1 MKKYRFL
8 ALLLLLPMVAGLF
21 APPAAALDDPT
32 VYCNN
37 AVLYDANYGEVLY
50 DLDAY
55 ERAYP
60 ASTTKV
66 MTALLV
72 VEAIEAG
79 LLAPDTP
86 VTAGAERME
95 GIPSGK
101 GYVVADLKEGE
112 TLPVEELLYCVLLP
126 SHADAANVLAVAVD
140 SSVEA
145 FVDHM
150 NRKASELGCQDTH
163 FTNPVGVHS
172 EEPGLF
178 VTADHRAQ
186 GRIVAAHLITR
197 HAERVAIVGHAANQT
212 LRLRLEGARD
222 AFAARPDIALEVL
235 DAGEGDVSGD
245 GYSLGQ
251 QIARRRAEERPDA
264 LLALTDE
271 LGAGAIAGIMAAGLT
286 VPDDLMVA
294 GCGGNPLAWG
304 GAVPLTTSAPTGY
317 EVGRKAVQLVVEAI
331 ELKRAEERA
340 SIRQVRTTMPRSAA
354 PLPRA
359 SLAEE
364 HEPLTHHELVRPFL
378 LARESTGG
386 TGTVTP
392 LGTQTAL
399 IPELNLGVYL

>member
-1 MKKYRFL
+1 MAKVKIIDVAREAGVSLGTVSNALNHPEKVRPDTRRLIQEAIDRLGYTPNQSARLL
-8 ALLLLLPMVAGLF
+8 AGGRNTAIGLVLPRLNHGTSLQVANGAHAEALKLGYDLLIATSSNKRDLERHYLDYFMGTQVAGVLVQPAEIERWQPYPHTF
-21 APPAAALDDPT
+21 APT
-32 VYCNN
+32 VY
-37 AVLYDANYGEVLY
+37 
-50 DLDAY
+50 
-55 ERAYP
+55 
-60 ASTTKV
+60 
-66 MTALLV
+66 
-72 VEAIEAG
+72 
-79 LLAPDTP
+79 
-86 VTAGAERME
+86 
-95 GIPSGK
+95 
-101 GYVVADLKEGE
+101 
-112 TLPVEELLYCVLLP
+112 
-126 SHADAANVLAVAVD
+126 
-140 SSVEA
+140 
-145 FVDHM
+145 
-150 NRKASELGCQDTH
+150 
-163 FTNPVGVHS
+163 VGVHS

-186 GRIVAAHLITR
+186 GRIVAAHLIAR

-251 QIARRRAEERPDA
+251 QIARRRADERPDA

-286 VPDDLMVA
+286 VPDDLMIA

-304 GAVPLTTSAPTGY
+304 GAVSLTTSAPTGY

-359 SLAEE
+359 PLAEE